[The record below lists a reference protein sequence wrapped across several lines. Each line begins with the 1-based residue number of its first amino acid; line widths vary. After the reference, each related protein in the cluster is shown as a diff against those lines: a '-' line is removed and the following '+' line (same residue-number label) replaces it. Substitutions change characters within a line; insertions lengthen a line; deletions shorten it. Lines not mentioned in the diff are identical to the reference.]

1 MKTALYFCF
10 EENRFYSLKGG
21 PHLSVT
27 FLLFH
32 FPVLTWSSDGTRPLF
47 RRSALRRKLRRPRRL
62 RERDALVDGALRCLQ
77 SADGGASGKEATRR
91 RIWRFLAKMVT
102 STVSTQTMS
111 QCLNAF
117 HFADLPIIQLPTV
130 TNPFCALTI
139 TVDYRKIFFLR
150 L

>member
-1 MKTALYFCF
+1 LKTTLYFCF

-27 FLLFH
+27 SLLFH
-32 FPVLTWSSDGTRPLF
+32 FPVLTSSDGTRPLF

-62 RERDALVDGALRCLQ
+62 RERDALVDGALRSLEA
-77 SADGGASGKEATRR
+77 ADRGASGKEATRR

-139 TVDYRKIFFLR
+139 TVDYRKMFFLR